1 MTRFL
6 VLIWEVAM
14 IFTTIVIG
22 IVLSTLYGAV
32 FHFLRGGNSRHLL
45 INLVLAWVGFWAGDS
60 LGWYMNWTF
69 WSVGDLN
76 AGMGT
81 VLSVALL
88 LVGDFIS
95 HIQLPT
101 SDENN

>member
-1 MTRFL
+1 
-6 VLIWEVAM
+6 M
-14 IFTTIVIG
+14 ILPTIFFG

-32 FHFLRGGNSRHLL
+32 FHFLRGGNSRKLL
-45 INLVLAWVGFWAGDS
+45 IDLVLAWVGFWAGDS
-60 LGWYMNWTF
+60 LGWYMQWTF

-81 VLSVALL
+81 VLSLALL
-88 LVGDFIS
+88 LVGDLIS

-101 SDENN
+101 SDEDNH